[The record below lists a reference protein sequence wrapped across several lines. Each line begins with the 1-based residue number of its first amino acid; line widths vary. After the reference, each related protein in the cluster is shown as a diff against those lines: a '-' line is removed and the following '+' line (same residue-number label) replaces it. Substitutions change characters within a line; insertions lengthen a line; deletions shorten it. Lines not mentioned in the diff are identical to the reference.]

1 MIIIADLPAHGGIVE
16 NYFVIKGRL
25 PGLNEVIGK
34 NRASKW
40 GGSQIKHAT
49 DTAIAWQIKTQIG
62 MGRCRKPSGP
72 VRIRIEWH
80 EATRRRDLDN
90 IFSAKKFILD
100 AMQRMGILEGDGQKY
115 VVGLSDEFYLD
126 DESREMAEFLK
137 NNKDYR
143 VLFDAMRNVRP
154 SDIQKVKDFIDEQN
168 GNT

>member
-1 MIIIADLPAHGGIVE
+1 MD
-16 NYFVIKGRL
+16 NFFVIKGRL

-115 VVGLSDEFYLD
+115 VVGLTDEFYLD
-126 DESREMAEFLK
+126 DDERIIVQIMEDGK
-137 NNKDYR
+137 NE
-143 VLFDAMRNVRP
+143 
-154 SDIQKVKDFIDEQN
+154 QK
-168 GNT
+168 

>member
-1 MIIIADLPAHGGIVE
+1 ME

-40 GGSQIKHAT
+40 GGSQIKHST

-115 VVGLSDEFYLD
+115 VVGLRDDFYLD
-126 DESREMAEFLK
+126 DDERIIVQIIEEDK
-137 NNKDYR
+137 NG
-143 VLFDAMRNVRP
+143 
-154 SDIQKVKDFIDEQN
+154 QKLHTDK
-168 GNT
+168 

>member
-1 MIIIADLPAHGGIVE
+1 MD
-16 NYFVIKGRL
+16 NFFVIKGRL

-34 NRASKW
+34 NRSSKW
-40 GGSQIKHAT
+40 SGSQIKHAT

-115 VVGLSDEFYLD
+115 VVGLRDDFYLD
-126 DESREMAEFLK
+126 DDERIIVQIIEEDK
-137 NNKDYR
+137 NG
-143 VLFDAMRNVRP
+143 
-154 SDIQKVKDFIDEQN
+154 QKLQTDK
-168 GNT
+168 

>member
-1 MIIIADLPAHGGIVE
+1 ME

-34 NRASKW
+34 NRSSKW
-40 GGSQIKHAT
+40 SGSQIKHAT

-90 IFSAKKFILD
+90 IF
-100 AMQRMGILEGDGQKY
+100 KY
-115 VVGLSDEFYLD
+115 VVGLRDDFYLD
-126 DESREMAEFLK
+126 DDERIIVQIMEEDK
-137 NNKDYR
+137 NG
-143 VLFDAMRNVRP
+143 
-154 SDIQKVKDFIDEQN
+154 QKLQTDK
-168 GNT
+168 